1 MPGRSNSAVGSNPNA
16 PSTVVTLGDMYEGK
30 IVAGNGLRTPS
41 GVDSLCPPL
50 LAGWTCGL
58 PPTDLGLGKQTS

>member
-1 MPGRSNSAVGSNPNA
+1 VPGRSNSAVGSNPNA

-41 GVDSLCPPL
+41 GLSTPCAPHCWLVGRVGCH
-50 LAGWTCGL
+50 
-58 PPTDLGLGKQTS
+58 QQI